1 TGSVT
6 LKQEYDCEK
15 GDYVLF
21 IYEPLG
27 IDYDVQIVAYKKYP
41 FSLKVTEITLSNN
54 KKSIVSIMAQLAKA
68 MKGVK

>member
-1 TGSVT
+1 M
-6 LKQEYDCEK
+6 KNDYECEK

-41 FSLKVTEITLSNN
+41 FTIKAPEITLSNN
-54 KKSIVSIMAQLAKA
+54 KKSIVSIMAQLAKVL
-68 MKGVK
+68 KGAK